1 LNRLT
6 RWKKS
11 LRSTSQKLYHASQ
24 DILKWSILAV
34 LVGVSVGF
42 GVAAALKALE
52 LAIDYFH
59 FWHQEAYYYLP
70 LVLAISGYSLWRF
83 FPQGLADGTE
93 EIVRATIYKDKS
105 FNFWKMALKQIT
117 IFFTL
122 LFQGSAGKE
131 APAAQ
136 MGAYFSSLLS
146 PLFRI
151 DEKERIILI
160 ITGTSAGFAVVLGS
174 PIAAGFFALEALF
187 AGKILYRVL
196 VPAFIS
202 SFIAYW
208 SMQLL
213 DVEYIYHP
221 VSVGLVP
228 SFWELVNIIKVVIA
242 GLVFGFVAYGVILA
256 MHTADRLAKSAWLHP
271 LLKGLLGGTVLIAVA
286 EYFGQIYLGLGLEV
300 IDLSFEDIELAWY
313 TPLLK
318 IFTTFMTLGFGG
330 SGGFVTP
337 IFFIGATTGNV
348 MAHLLDANV
357 SLFAALGFVS
367 LLSGATNAPIAATIL
382 AAELFGIE
390 VAHFAAVT
398 SIISYLISSQKSV
411 FSPEI
416 LETIERKFNRHLG

>member
-1 LNRLT
+1 MEH
-6 RWKKS
+6 
-11 LRSTSQKLYHASQ
+11 LRTTSQKLYQASQ
-24 DILKWSILAV
+24 DILKWSVLAV
-34 LVGVSVGF
+34 FVGLSVGF
-42 GVAAALKALE
+42 GVAATLKALE
-52 LAIDYFH
+52 LALGSFH
-59 FWHQEAYYYLP
+59 FWYQKAYYFLP
-70 LVLAISGYSLWRF
+70 FVLAISGYVLWRF
-83 FPQGLADGTE
+83 FPQGLVDGTE
-93 EIVRATIYKDKS
+93 EIVRATIYKDKD

-136 MGAYFSSLLS
+136 IGAYISSLLS

-160 ITGTSAGFAVVLGS
+160 ISGTSAGFAVVLGS

-208 SMQLL
+208 SMQIL

-221 VSVGLVP
+221 VFVGLVP
-228 SFWELVNIIKVVIA
+228 SFWELFNVIKVVIA
-242 GLVFGFVAYGVILA
+242 GLVFGFLAYGVILT
-256 MHTADRLAKSAWLHP
+256 MHLADRLAKSLWLHP
-271 LLKGLLGGTVLIAVA
+271 LSKGLLGGAALIAVA
-286 EYFGQIYLGLGLEV
+286 QYFGQIYLGLGLEV
-300 IDLSFEDIELAWY
+300 IDLSFEDVELVWY

-318 IFTTFMTLGFGG
+318 IVTTFLTLGFGG

-337 IFFIGATTGNV
+337 IFFIGATTGNIL
-348 MAHLLDANV
+348 AHLLDANV
-357 SLFAALGFVS
+357 ALFAALGFVS
-367 LLSGATNAPIAATIL
+367 LLSGTTNAPIAATIL

-416 LETIERKFNRHLG
+416 LETIEHKFNRHLS